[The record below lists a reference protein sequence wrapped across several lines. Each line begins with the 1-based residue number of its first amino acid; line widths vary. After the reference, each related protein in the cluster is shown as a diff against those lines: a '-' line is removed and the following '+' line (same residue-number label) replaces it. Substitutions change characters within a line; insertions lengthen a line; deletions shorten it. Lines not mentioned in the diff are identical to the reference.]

1 MKRREFLIQSSLA
14 AITAIASH
22 QLPSQST
29 PIYKQYKSYK
39 SWKSSNIF
47 LQGINAP
54 VFEEVEINNLKTSGK
69 VPEELQGMYL
79 RNGPNPMFKPSS
91 YNYPLEGDGMLHSIN
106 FNRGKVSY
114 KNRWIQTRGL
124 TYEMFEGQEITE
136 LKFKNY
142 ANTNIIGYGNK
153 LLALYEIGLPYAI
166 DNNLE
171 TVGEWD
177 FNGQLEQ
184 SMTAHPKLDPK
195 TGELHFYRY
204 SFFNSPYL
212 HYYIADKNGN
222 IIRKTPINVSEPVM
236 FHDMVITDNYA
247 IFFHCPLVF
256 NLQQA
261 KEENQPFV
269 WQPQAGTTVILV
281 DRHNNDKKPIYLQ
294 TDAFWVWHFM
304 NGFEE
309 NGKVIIDFVHY
320 PKINMESHWQA
331 ILNNKS
337 NLQRM
342 TIDLKT
348 QQIISESLDDHYVDF
363 PTINNDKIG
372 QAYSFGYAPY
382 IDTELLSKRK
392 IPNYFPSLIQYDLA
406 KKTHKI
412 HQFKPGCYGGEAAFI
427 PSSKG
432 ESELDGY
439 VVTFVYNENTN
450 TSDFVI
456 IDPRNFASE
465 PIATVHLPVRVPGGF
480 HGNWIP
486 NM

>member
-1 MKRREFLIQSSLA
+1 MLKHFFLD
-14 AITAIASH
+14 T
-22 QLPSQST
+22 
-29 PIYKQYKSYK
+29 
-39 SWKSSNIF
+39 
-47 LQGINAP
+47 
-54 VFEEVEINNLKTSGK
+54 
-69 VPEELQGMYL
+69 
-79 RNGPNPMFKPSS
+79 
-91 YNYPLEGDGMLHSIN
+91 N
-106 FNRGKVSY
+106 FNS
-114 KNRWIQTRGL
+114 
-124 TYEMFEGQEITE
+124 
-136 LKFKNY
+136 
-142 ANTNIIGYGNK
+142 

-304 NGFEE
+304 NGFED
-309 NGKVIIDFVHY
+309 NGK
-320 PKINMESHWQA
+320 
-331 ILNNKS
+331 L
-337 NLQRM
+337 
-342 TIDLKT
+342 
-348 QQIISESLDDHYVDF
+348 
-363 PTINNDKIG
+363 G
-372 QAYSFGYAPY
+372 
-382 IDTELLSKRK
+382 
-392 IPNYFPSLIQYDLA
+392 
-406 KKTHKI
+406 
-412 HQFKPGCYGGEAAFI
+412 
-427 PSSKG
+427 
-432 ESELDGY
+432 
-439 VVTFVYNENTN
+439 
-450 TSDFVI
+450 
-456 IDPRNFASE
+456 
-465 PIATVHLPVRVPGGF
+465 
-480 HGNWIP
+480 
-486 NM
+486 